1 MVDRKEFLRQTA
13 LFNAIGAAFQRALI
27 YGDKN
32 DNGLKD
38 QVKRDLEGHLRR
50 IETRY
55 QRNVSSEKHLQTIS
69 GVAKNMSNKHAHIL
83 KNGRFR
89 VGIAQ
94 KAVNIY
100 LKLLWCYGWIP
111 EPPHCPIDS
120 IVLAKVGDRIT
131 KWTIMDDIEDYRTVI
146 ERIQAYIRQAGLKM
160 SLSKW
165 ELYVWNNRDVGGPQ
179 LRPPDRESPGGKPL
193 GFRFLFLAGGFL
205 SWPRQD
211 SRWQQ

>member
-1 MVDRKEFLRQTA
+1 MTDRKEFLRQTA

-27 YGDKN
+27 YSDGKD
-32 DNGLKD
+32 DGLKD
-38 QVKRDLEGHLRR
+38 QLKRDLEGYLRR
-50 IETRY
+50 IETQY
-55 QRNVSSEKHLQTIS
+55 QQNVSSEKHLRTIA
-69 GVAKNMSNKHAHIL
+69 GVAKGMSDKHGHIL

-120 IVLAKVGDRIT
+120 IVLAEIGDRRT
-131 KWTIMDDIEDYRTVI
+131 KWTKMDDIEDYRDAI
-146 ERIQAYIRQAGLKM
+146 ERIQAHIQRTGPKM

-165 ELYVWNNRDVGGPQ
+165 ELYVWNNRRKQGVQQDIGA
-179 LRPPDRESPGGKPL
+179 DR
-193 GFRFLFLAGGFL
+193 
-205 SWPRQD
+205 
-211 SRWQQ
+211 